1 MSAIR
6 KRGKTWFLDVRIGEK
21 RIRESLDT
29 SDKRVA
35 SIKAKIRERELQGQD
50 YAKPITLQDYTEE
63 YLVWAET
70 RKAKATIQAERW
82 CLERVLRVLE
92 IKRLDQITTKQADR
106 FIAEIAKEKAP
117 ARGAKKKEKP
127 LGPMAPA
134 SVNHYIRTLRS
145 IFATAVKWKYLNENP
160 FKQVQLLKVELG
172 LPRVLNQREIASLIM
187 TTKHHFPHLV
197 DLFHIYLLTGLRRS
211 EALRLQWTD
220 VEFEKNILVIRGTKA
235 KRVRIIPMLPKAREI
250 LLARRELPQ
259 PFGFQPYYVTD
270 KFMKIATQAGVKA
283 ELHDLRRTFGSNL
296 LTAGVPRDVVQKLL
310 GHADFGTTDT
320 YYFGLNE
327 DIIRSLSKIDLLAS
341 SN

>member
-1 MSAIR
+1 MSTIR
-6 KRGKTWFLDVRIGEK
+6 KRGKAWFLDVRIGEK

-29 SDKRVA
+29 TDKRVA

-92 IKRLDQITTKQADR
+92 IKRLDQITPKQADR
-106 FIAEIAKEKAP
+106 FISEIAKEKAP
-117 ARGAKKKEKP
+117 ARGAKKKP

-134 SVNHYIRTLRS
+134 SVNYYIRTLRS
-145 IFATAVKWKYLNENP
+145 IFSTAVKWKYLSENP
-160 FKQVQLLKVELG
+160 FKQVQLLRVELG
-172 LPRVLNQREIASLIM
+172 LPRVLDQREIASLIM
-187 TTKHHFPHLV
+187 TAKHHYPHLV

-259 PFGFQPYYVTD
+259 PFAFKPDYVTD
-270 KFMKIATQAGVKA
+270 KFKKVSTQAGIKA

-296 LTAGVPRDVVQKLL
+296 LTSGVPRDVVQKLL

-320 YYFGLNE
+320 FYFGLSE
-327 DIIRSLSKIDLLAS
+327 DVIRSLSKIDLLAS
-341 SN
+341 TN